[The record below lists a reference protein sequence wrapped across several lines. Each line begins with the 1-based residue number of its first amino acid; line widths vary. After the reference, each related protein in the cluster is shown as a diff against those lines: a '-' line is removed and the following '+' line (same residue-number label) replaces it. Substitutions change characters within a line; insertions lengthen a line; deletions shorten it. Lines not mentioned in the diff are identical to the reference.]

1 MAYQAKKQKRFVED
15 FQLVDENGNILKTLH
30 VQLSADDML
39 AKINRKYTTLCQTL
53 AETNEIKRKAQS
65 NENIGDCLEKL
76 GNAVVNLFE
85 AVFGEEDTK
94 TIVEFYESRY
104 AEMCQE
110 VVPFISNIV
119 IPRIAEIKKQNQKK
133 LLKPYRKCRR

>member
-15 FQLVDENGNILKTLH
+15 FQLVDENDNIFKTLH
-30 VQLSADDML
+30 VKLSADDML
-39 AKINRKYTTLCQTL
+39 AKINRKYTVLCQTL
-53 AETNEIKRKAQS
+53 AETNEIKHKVQS
-65 NENIGDCLEKL
+65 NKEIGDCLEKL

-94 TIVEFYESRY
+94 TIVEFYENRY
-104 AEMCQE
+104 TEMCQE

-119 IPRIAEIKKQNQKK
+119 IPRITEIKKQNQKK
-133 LLKPYRKCRR
+133 LLKPYRKHRR